1 MLRLSVLLAVVLGL
15 GSVARAQ
22 PMMPDPAQMSGIPR
36 PDGVVP
42 PGTVTVRLLIGAF
55 TNPIVD
61 QEVVLTSSS
70 GTKLKAKSDA
80 AGRATFASV
89 PPGTYEARTELS
101 GVVKS
106 SQPIQVQSA
115 PAPGI
120 RLMLVFPKDTPPP
133 TAAPSSGVST
143 SPAVGA
149 PTPSGGAGPATA
161 VPAATAV
168 SASPPPPADGQ
179 VHPDPALPTGTLRVT
194 VFDESNKPLSAV
206 PVTLYR
212 RASSEAQVEKLP
224 AQTTDAG
231 GSVVWAGMPTGAA
244 EYLVT
249 LARFGFDQ
257 PSEPFHLNGTAG
269 TALSV
274 VSRPPVRG
282 EDARRKL
289 SLSSGSHLIFD
300 LQEDMVQVSEILRI
314 NNPMPQ
320 AFEPGSDGLR
330 IPLAEGAVAPQL
342 QPGGPSTLSIDQ
354 SSPGNVALVWK
365 GPLPPGE
372 SMVQVAFML
381 RHTGELTFRQPAS
394 IQVADL
400 RVVIEKR
407 PELKLDGVTDIQE
420 RKWQG
425 HELLFGQLAG
435 TSEGGQITLTIS
447 GLPAEQRATRMIGG
461 LVALLVTLAFLYL
474 SWLGKPGEERAL
486 LTAKRQLLAD
496 RDKLLGELLAMDDGE
511 IGGTK
516 RTRAQVMAE
525 LTAIYRQL
533 DDANAD

>member
-15 GSVARAQ
+15 GSVAMAQ

-36 PDGVVP
+36 PDGAVP

-61 QEVVLTSSS
+61 QEVSLTSSS
-70 GTKLKAKSDA
+70 GTKFKAKSDA

-133 TAAPSSGVST
+133 TAAPAATAPTLPATGTPT
-143 SPAVGA
+143 SP
-149 PTPSGGAGPATA
+149 AGPATA
-161 VPAATAV
+161 VPVTTAV
-168 SASPPPPADGQ
+168 PASPPPPADGQ
-179 VHPDPALPTGTLRVT
+179 VHPDAALPAGTLRVT

-224 AQTTDAG
+224 AQTTDASG
-231 GSVVWAGMPTGAA
+231 TVVWAGMPTGAA

-249 LARFGFDQ
+249 LARFGFEQ

-269 TALSV
+269 SALSV

-282 EDARRKL
+282 EEARRKL

-300 LQEDMVQVSEILRI
+300 LQEEMVQVSEILRI

-320 AFEPGSDGLR
+320 AFDPGSDGLR

-461 LVALLVTLAFLYL
+461 LVAMLVTLAFLYL

-486 LTAKRQLLAD
+486 LTAKRQLLVD
-496 RDKLLGELLAMDDGE
+496 RDKLLGELLAMDDGA

-516 RTRAQVMAE
+516 RTRARVMAE
-525 LTAIYRQL
+525 LTAIYRLL
-533 DDANAD
+533 DEADAD

>member
-1 MLRLSVLLAVVLGL
+1 
-15 GSVARAQ
+15 
-22 PMMPDPAQMSGIPR
+22 
-36 PDGVVP
+36 
-42 PGTVTVRLLIGAF
+42 
-55 TNPIVD
+55 
-61 QEVVLTSSS
+61 
-70 GTKLKAKSDA
+70 
-80 AGRATFASV
+80 
-89 PPGTYEARTELS
+89 
-101 GVVKS
+101 
-106 SQPIQVQSA
+106 
-115 PAPGI
+115 
-120 RLMLVFPKDTPPP
+120 
-133 TAAPSSGVST
+133 
-143 SPAVGA
+143 
-149 PTPSGGAGPATA
+149 
-161 VPAATAV
+161 
-168 SASPPPPADGQ
+168 
-179 VHPDPALPTGTLRVT
+179 
-194 VFDESNKPLSAV
+194 
-206 PVTLYR
+206 
-212 RASSEAQVEKLP
+212 
-224 AQTTDAG
+224 
-231 GSVVWAGMPTGAA
+231 
-244 EYLVT
+244 
-249 LARFGFDQ
+249 
-257 PSEPFHLNGTAG
+257 
-269 TALSV
+269 
-274 VSRPPVRG
+274 
-282 EDARRKL
+282 
-289 SLSSGSHLIFD
+289 
-300 LQEDMVQVSEILRI
+300 MVQVSEILRI

-486 LTAKRQLLAD
+486 LTAKRQLLVD
-496 RDKLLGELLAMDDGE
+496 RDKLLGELLAMDDGA

-516 RTRAQVMAE
+516 RTRARVMAE
-525 LTAIYRQL
+525 LTAIYRLL
-533 DDANAD
+533 DEADAD